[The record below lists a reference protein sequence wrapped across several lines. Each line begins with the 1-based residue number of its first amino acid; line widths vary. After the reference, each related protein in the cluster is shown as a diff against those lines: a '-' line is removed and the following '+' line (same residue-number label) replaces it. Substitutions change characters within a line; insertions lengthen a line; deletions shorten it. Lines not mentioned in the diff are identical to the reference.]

1 MDLCQRKSQSPL
13 QWPGVE
19 ENDHSGQKHE
29 EDFSREESNV
39 MEHISRNH
47 MQPSQLSGKSY
58 FICNDKQYVFAK
70 FVRETMNKPDKSF
83 PHKRYKKRGVRQ
95 KTFKQQV
102 GVHGLRKVP
111 CYTVT
116 VIYDC
121 TNYKEECMDLPPR
134 HWWNR
139 CERQIQIFCKKHFTF
154 SIKITSI
161 YSFLHFHLHRPTTLS
176 RNRLEK
182 LKNMCLS

>member
-1 MDLCQRKSQSPL
+1 MIQLRLKYRTTPTNLRTFFNSYNILVKIFCHSVLD
-13 QWPGVE
+13 
-19 ENDHSGQKHE
+19 DHSGQKHE

-116 VIYDC
+116 VIYDR
-121 TNYKEECMDLPPR
+121 TNYKV
-134 HWWNR
+134 
-139 CERQIQIFCKKHFTF
+139 
-154 SIKITSI
+154 ITA
-161 YSFLHFHLHRPTTLS
+161 FPTT
-176 RNRLEK
+176 
-182 LKNMCLS
+182 

>member
-1 MDLCQRKSQSPL
+1 MEEVDVDLCQRKSRSPL
-13 QWPGVE
+13 QWPGVD

-29 EDFSREESNV
+29 EDFSQEESNV

-58 FICNDKQYVFAK
+58 FICNDKQYVYEK

-83 PHKRYKKRGVRQ
+83 PHKRYNKRGVRQ
-95 KTFKQQV
+95 KTFTEQV

-116 VIYDC
+116 VIYDR
-121 TNYKEECMDLPPR
+121 TNYKV
-134 HWWNR
+134 
-139 CERQIQIFCKKHFTF
+139 
-154 SIKITSI
+154 ITG
-161 YSFLHFHLHRPTTLS
+161 FPTT
-176 RNRLEK
+176 
-182 LKNMCLS
+182 